1 VEPGR
6 RALAAEVGEKVEAM
20 TGRRGRRGMEVC
32 VEGAG
37 EEGIGDKPG
46 EGDGAAISEG
56 CCDWRLPT
64 SGLTGP
70 AWQSA
75 ASNRC

>member
-46 EGDGAAISEG
+46 EGPAQRSRRDAAIGG
-56 CCDWRLPT
+56 CQLLD
-64 SGLTGP
+64 
-70 AWQSA
+70 
-75 ASNRC
+75 